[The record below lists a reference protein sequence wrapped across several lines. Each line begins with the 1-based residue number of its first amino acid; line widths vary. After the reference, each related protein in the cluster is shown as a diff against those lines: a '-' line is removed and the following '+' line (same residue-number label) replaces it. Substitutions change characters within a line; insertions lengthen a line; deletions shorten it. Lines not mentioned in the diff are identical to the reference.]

1 MQSILMALGTLSAL
15 FSMVPYISQLVR
27 GVVKPRL
34 VSWFIWSVL
43 STILTISSLAEGQIA
58 GALLSSTSAIGCA
71 VVLVLGWGRGSV
83 RLAKLDLVCLVGAL
97 LGILS
102 LVILKDPKIALMV
115 SVSVNII
122 AFIPTL
128 IHGWTRPSE
137 ESLPSFALASLGAAL
152 TLTSTIMTN
161 PPLIGMIYPLYALTF
176 NGLMALILLSGN
188 YPILRSLKFG
198 RISIRLRG

>member
-1 MQSILMALGTLSAL
+1 MALGTLSAL

-83 RLAKLDLVCLVGAL
+83 RLARLDLVCLVGAL

-102 LVILKDPKIALMV
+102 LVILKDPKIALMI

-128 IHGWTRPSE
+128 VHGWTRPNE

-152 TLTSTIMTN
+152 TLASTIMTN

-198 RISIRLRG
+198 RVSIRLRG